1 MDKTT
6 YPIILFFILIISS
19 ATAQNVPY
27 GNTAIAGKYVQS
39 EDSKVY
45 YEVYGK
51 GEPLLLLHGGYYGY
65 ISEFEMYL
73 PELIENFK
81 VIAVATRGHG
91 NSEIG
96 HQKMSYELFA
106 EDALKV
112 LKQEGIEEVFVL
124 GFSDG
129 GIAGTVLT
137 AKYPAKV
144 KKLVCM
150 GAGFNAGHYK
160 AKALQ
165 EIWEMDAK
173 YEVNNL
179 PQFLEERKKIMPE
192 PERFLEWIEMLKHAW
207 MEPEVLSNEAI
218 SEIDC
223 PVLLILG
230 DRDNY
235 IRLEAAIEMYTL
247 MPNARLFILPNSG
260 HVDLIFNPEMLRN
273 TVIPFLN
280 EEKKTILND

>member
-1 MDKTT
+1 M
-6 YPIILFFILIISS
+6 
-19 ATAQNVPY
+19 AQVIPY
-27 GNTAIAGKYVQS
+27 GDNAKAGKYVQS
-39 EDSKVY
+39 EDAKIY

-73 PELIENFK
+73 PELINNFK

-91 NSEIG
+91 KSEIG
-96 HQKMSYELFA
+96 KQKMSYALFA

-112 LKQEGIEEVFVL
+112 LKQEGIEEVSVL

-137 AKYPAKV
+137 AIYPAKV
-144 KKLVCM
+144 KKIVCM
-150 GAGFNAGHYK
+150 GAGFNSGHYK

-165 EIWEMDAK
+165 EIWEMDAQF
-173 YEVNNL
+173 EANNL
-179 PQFLEERKKIMPE
+179 PQFLEDRKKIMPE
-192 PERFLEWIEMLKHAW
+192 PERFSEWIEMLKYAW

-218 SEIDC
+218 SGIDC

-235 IRLEAAIEMYTL
+235 IRLEAAIEMYNL
-247 MPNARLFILPNSG
+247 MPNSQLCILPNSE
-260 HVDLIFNPEMLRN
+260 HVDLIFNATLLKN
-273 TVIPFLN
+273 TIIPFLT
-280 EEKKTILND
+280 K

>member
-1 MDKTT
+1 MNKEK
-6 YPIILFFILIISS
+6 YLIILFFILIISNG
-19 ATAQNVPY
+19 TAQDVPY
-27 GNTAIAGKYVQS
+27 GNNDKTGKYVQS
-39 EDSKVY
+39 EDAKIY

-91 NSEIG
+91 KSEIG
-96 HQKMSYELFA
+96 TQKMSYDLFA
-106 EDALKV
+106 EDALRV
-112 LKQEGIEEVFVL
+112 LKQEGVDEVSVL

-160 AKALQ
+160 TKALQ
-165 EIWEMDAK
+165 EIWEMDTQF
-173 YEVNNL
+173 EVNNL
-179 PQFLEERKKIMPE
+179 PQFLEDRKKIMPE
-192 PERFLEWIEMLKHAW
+192 PERFLEWIEMLKHVW

-218 SEIDC
+218 SGIDC

-247 MPNARLFILPNSG
+247 LPNSQLFILPNSE

-273 TVIPFLN
+273 TVIPFLH
-280 EEKKTILND
+280 EEKKTFLNE

>member
-1 MDKTT
+1 MDKVI
-6 YPIILFFILIISS
+6 YLIILFFILIISNG
-19 ATAQNVPY
+19 TAQVIPY
-27 GNTAIAGKYVQS
+27 GNNVKAGKYVQS
-39 EDSKVY
+39 EDAKIY

-73 PELIENFK
+73 PELIDNFK

-91 NSEIG
+91 KSEIG
-96 HQKMSYELFA
+96 EQKMSYELFA

-112 LKQEGIEEVFVL
+112 LEQEGIEEVLVL

-129 GIAGTVLT
+129 GITGTVF
-137 AKYPAKV
+137 AANYPTKV
-144 KKLVCM
+144 RKLICM

-160 AKALQ
+160 PKALQ
-165 EIWEMDAK
+165 EIWEMDAQI
-173 YEVNNL
+173 EVNNL

-192 PERFLEWIEMLKHAW
+192 PERFSEWIEMLKQAW
-207 MEPEVLSNEAI
+207 LEPVVLDNEAI
-218 SEIDC
+218 SKINC

-235 IRLEAAIEMYTL
+235 IRLEAAIEMYAL
-247 MPNARLFILPNSG
+247 MPNAQLFILPNSE
-260 HVDLIFNPEMLRN
+260 HVDLIFNSTILKN
-273 TVIPFLN
+273 TIIPFLN
-280 EEKKTILND
+280 E